1 MVKDAF
7 GLPKELGDG
16 LVLRWATPDDVED
29 LAEFNFQQHNDS
41 PDEEPEVWLKEWTRD
56 LACGDHPTT
65 GVSDFTIVVDES
77 QQGRIVSSAVLI
89 SQTWSYDGI
98 RFGCGR
104 PELIATDESYRR
116 RGLVREQMD
125 LLHAK
130 SEARGE
136 FVQAITGIP
145 WYYRQFGYEMTVNLG
160 GSRLLPWSKVADL
173 QAEQPEAFSMR
184 PAVLDDIPELE
195 KLYDRNCSPSLIQ
208 CIRDEATW
216 RYEISNSRD
225 KGFANKNRYIIE
237 STSGQIAGYF
247 EYVTFPKSVRIRE
260 IAVCDGIS
268 MREICWFAVR
278 NLKEAN
284 NVKDNHPANP
294 IEGITFALGS
304 DHPAYEALD
313 AELDKPQKPYT
324 WYIRVSDLTKWLMHI
339 RSVLSDRLKK
349 SVMAGYDGDLRLNF
363 YQKQLKLSFKDGMIS
378 EIVAFEPEHFF
389 DSDAFFPGLTFYQ
402 LMFGHRSL
410 DEIKHAYPD
419 CFTEKNDAAVLLP
432 ILFPKKPSNIVMAG

>member
-7 GLPKELGDG
+7 GLPRELGNG
-16 LVLRWATPDDVED
+16 LVLRWATADDVED

-41 PDEEPEVWLKEWTRD
+41 PEEPEVWLKEWTRD
-56 LACGDHPTT
+56 LASGNHPTT
-65 GVSDFTIVVDES
+65 GVSDFTVVVDES
-77 QQGRIVSSAVLI
+77 QQGQIVSSAVLI

-98 RFGCGR
+98 RFGCGQ

-116 RGLVREQMD
+116 RGLVREQMEA
-125 LLHAK
+125 LHAK

-145 WYYRQFGYEMTVNLG
+145 WYYRQFGYEMAVNLG
-160 GSRLLPWSKVADL
+160 GSRLLPWSKIADL
-173 QAEQPEAFSMR
+173 EAEHPEAFSMR
-184 PAVLDDIPELE
+184 PAELDDIHELE
-195 KLYDRNCSPSLIQ
+195 KLYDRNCSPSLVQ
-208 CIRDEATW
+208 CRRDEAIW
-216 RYEISNSRD
+216 RFEISNTRD
-225 KGFANKNRYIIE
+225 KGFASKNRYIIE
-237 STSGQIAGYF
+237 TSSGEIAGYI
-247 EYVTFPKSVRIRE
+247 ETVTFPKSVRIRE

-268 MREICWFAVR
+268 MREVCWFAAR
-278 NLKEAN
+278 HLREAY
-284 NVKDNHPANP
+284 DNADNRPAKS
-294 IEGITFALGS
+294 IEGITFVLGS

-313 AELDKPQKPYT
+313 AELDQPRKPYA

-363 YQKQLKLSFKDGMIS
+363 YQEQLKLSFKDGKIW
-378 EIVAFEPEHFF
+378 EINPFEPDHFF

-410 DEIKHAYPD
+410 AEIKHAHPD
-419 CFTEKNDAAVLLP
+419 CFTEKNDAAVILP
-432 ILFPKKPSNIVMAG
+432 ILFPKRSSNIIMAG